1 MSLMSRVEL
10 QMDLTFHKTAK
21 EKLQAAYLA
30 LAEGGVQQYSIGS
43 RSLTKFDLAKIRQE
57 IANHD
62 KKIHEL
68 TAVLGGQ
75 KRRRAVGVVPRDW

>member
-1 MSLMSRVEL
+1 MSYKSKAEI
-10 QMDLTFHKTAK
+10 QSDLAFHKAAK

-43 RSLTKFDLAKIRQE
+43 RSLTKFDLTKISEE
-57 IANHD
+57 IAVHD
-62 KKIHEL
+62 KKINEL
-68 TAVLGGQ
+68 SAALSGQ